1 MKKIQHWIGIIAMLF
16 LLVQSTIGV
25 VAYVNRE
32 EPSERMGMMGQPPTD
47 ATASANTNTN
57 TNSDTNTNTTENN
70 GFSMDNQNGMAP
82 FNGMEGRGDA
92 PMGNNGST
100 ASLVGYI
107 AGMILSLG
115 GLVVTFLS
123 WRKNKQII
131 AE

>member
-25 VAYVNRE
+25 EAYVNRE
-32 EPSERMGMMGQPPTD
+32 EPSERMGMLGQPPTD
-47 ATASANTNTN
+47 ATASANTNI
-57 TNSDTNTNTTENN
+57 NSNTNTSSTENN

-107 AGMILSLG
+107 TGIILSLG

-123 WRKNKQII
+123 RRKNKQII
-131 AE
+131 TE